1 MKREKIE
8 GSSNIAEIGYDKVK
22 EVLEVK
28 FHTGSI
34 YQYSPVPE
42 TMYKGLMS
50 AESKGKFLNNE
61 IKWAA
66 GINFK
71 RVG

>member
-8 GSSNIAEIGYDKVK
+8 GSSNIAEIGYDEEKK
-22 EVLEVK
+22 VLEVK
-28 FHTGSI
+28 FQNNSI
-34 YQYSPVPE
+34 YQYSPVPKALYE
-42 TMYKGLMS
+42 ELML